1 MHPDMAPNKTAL
13 PEKKSDALIDVRE
26 LQKVYR
32 TPAGD
37 FPALRRV
44 DFQVQKGEFVA
55 LLGKSGAGKSTLIN
69 MLSGIDHPSSGSIEI
84 EGVAIHELSE
94 DQLARWRGHNLG
106 VVFQFFQLLPS
117 ISLIENITLAMD
129 FNGVTPPEGRRARA
143 LQLLHQV
150 GIGEH
155 GEKVPAKISG
165 GQQQRVAIARAL
177 ANDPK
182 LILADEPTGNLD
194 SQTAR
199 GIMDLFS
206 ELRSFGKTLFIVTHD
221 REIAER
227 ADRIL
232 HIDGGVLESAP
243 DMQQAAAVQPAGQA
257 ERWSI

>member
-1 MHPDMAPNKTAL
+1 MAFNKTQ
-13 PEKKSDALIDVRE
+13 EENTNNNSYLIDARA
-26 LQKVYR
+26 LRKVYR

-37 FPALRRV
+37 FPALM
-44 DFQVQKGEFVA
+44 DIDLQIEEGEFVT

-69 MLSGIDHPSSGSIEI
+69 MLSGIDRPSEGSIVI
-84 EGVAIHELSE
+84 DGVPIHDLNE
-94 DQLARWRGHNLG
+94 DQLARWRGRNLG

-129 FNGVTPPEGRRARA
+129 FNGTSPPGGRRAKA
-143 LQLLHQV
+143 IELLEQV
-150 GIGEH
+150 GISEH

-199 GIMDLFS
+199 GIMDLFAQLKS
-206 ELRSFGKTLFIVTHD
+206 LGKTLLIVTHD
-221 REIAER
+221 REIAGR
-227 ADRIL
+227 ADRVL
-232 HIDGGVLESAP
+232 HIEGGTLSSEPESNRTENHYPEQEALL
-243 DMQQAAAVQPAGQA
+243 QAQN
-257 ERWSI
+257 